1 MSYGWARIPAASP
14 ECLSLLKGLC
24 GLSSAISLTNAVTS
38 GDESAVATL
47 LRRGA
52 DVNESTN
59 GGQTALIL
67 AVIFGHTNIVRLLVR
82 AGADPQLR
90 DNLGLNAIEWAKRRG
105 LTEALEVLTNGGNSG
120 AARKKIV
127 VNIDEPKKA
136 VDEKPR
142 ATPKPEAAEKVSEA
156 EKSKKWLDGLKQR
169 LREQEL
175 RSLNR
180 NEPTPER
187 RRPEPESSV
196 LSILPREKRET
207 LPPVVETKPAAKPEP
222 VKTTLPVTA
231 RILEPPAKPAE
242 STVKRKRCPRCNATY
257 NGELVSYCA
266 HHIVPLVDADEPI
279 TSEPA
284 RRSVPLFWIL
294 VVITLSGSIVVGSL
308 ITTYLY
314 KSNQAAA
321 RSAMQPN
328 IQKGSP
334 QLSAGLEGKAVS
346 LPEAECPVNGPEP
359 LSGTVTVHVMV
370 DRKGQVYWARGA
382 GGDWLM
388 RGASTEAAMKSTF
401 SPEKLRGR
409 ETEGTI
415 TYTFKP

>member
-1 MSYGWARIPAASP
+1 M
-14 ECLSLLKGLC
+14 
-24 GLSSAISLTNAVTS
+24 SSAISLTNAVTS

-82 AGADPQLR
+82 AGADTQLR

-105 LTEALEVLTNGGNSG
+105 LTEALEILTNGSADSG
-120 AARKKIV
+120 AARNKIV
-127 VNIDEPKKA
+127 VNIDEPKKT
-136 VDEKPR
+136 VDEKP
-142 ATPKPEAAEKVSEA
+142 TPKPEAAEKASGD

-180 NEPTPER
+180 NEPAPER

-196 LSILPREKRET
+196 LSILPKEKGDT
-207 LPPVVETKPAAKPEP
+207 TPPVVETKPAPEP
-222 VKTTLPVTA
+222 VKTAFPATA

-242 STVKRKRCPRCNATY
+242 STGKRKRCPRCNAIY

-279 TSEPA
+279 TSEPP

-321 RSAMQPN
+321 RSAVQPN
-328 IQKGSP
+328 IQKGWP
-334 QLSAGLEGKAVS
+334 VVSAELDGKAVS

-359 LSGTVTVHVMV
+359 VSGTVTVHVMV

-401 SPEKLRGR
+401 SPDKLRGR
-409 ETEGTI
+409 EIEGTI
-415 TYTFKP
+415 TYTFKAE

>member
-1 MSYGWARIPAASP
+1 M
-14 ECLSLLKGLC
+14 KGLC
-24 GLSSAISLTNAVTS
+24 GLSSAISLTNAVTA
-38 GDESAVATL
+38 GDESAVANL

-82 AGADPQLR
+82 AGADTQLR

-105 LTEALEVLTNGGNSG
+105 LTEALEILTNGVDSG

-127 VNIDEPKKA
+127 VNIDEPQKA
-136 VDEKPR
+136 VNEKPR
-142 ATPKPEAAEKVSEA
+142 ATPEPAEKTSGD

-180 NEPTPER
+180 NEPTPEQ
-187 RRPEPESSV
+187 RRPEPESV

-207 LPPVVETKPAAKPEP
+207 PPPVVETKPAAPEP

-242 STVKRKRCPRCNATY
+242 STGKRKRCPQCNATY

-279 TSEPA
+279 TSEPPK
-284 RRSVPLFWIL
+284 RSVPLFWIL

-328 IQKGSP
+328 IQKGWP
-334 QLSAGLEGKAVS
+334 VVSAELEGKAVS
-346 LPEAECPVNGPEP
+346 LPEAECPLNGPEP
-359 LSGTVTVHVMV
+359 VSGTVTVHVMV

-401 SPEKLRGR
+401 SPDKLRGR
-409 ETEGTI
+409 EIEGTI
-415 TYTFKP
+415 TYTFKPE

>member
-1 MSYGWARIPAASP
+1 M
-14 ECLSLLKGLC
+14 
-24 GLSSAISLTNAVTS
+24 SSAISLTNAVTS
-38 GDESAVATL
+38 GDESAVAAL

-67 AVIFGHTNIVRLLVR
+67 AVIFGHTNIVKLLVR

-105 LTEALEVLTNGGNSG
+105 LTEALEVLTNGADSG
-120 AARKKIV
+120 ASKNKIV
-127 VNIDEPKKA
+127 VNIEEAQKA
-136 VDEKPR
+136 VNESPR
-142 ATPKPEAAEKVSEA
+142 ATPKPESVEKPSED
-156 EKSKKWLDGLKQR
+156 EKSKKWLAGLKQR

-180 NEPTPER
+180 NEPPRER
-187 RRPEPESSV
+187 PKPREPESSV
-196 LSILPREKRET
+196 LSILPRET
-207 LPPVVETKPAAKPEP
+207 PPPVVEPKRTEPEP
-222 VKTTLPVTA
+222 VKTTPPVTA
-231 RILEPPAKPAE
+231 RILAPPPEPAR
-242 STVKRKRCPRCNATY
+242 TTGKRKRCPQCNAIY

-279 TSEPA
+279 PLEPP

-294 VVITLSGSIVVGSL
+294 VVITLSGSIVIGSL

-321 RSAMQPN
+321 RAAMQPN
-328 IQKGSP
+328 IQKGWP
-334 QLSAGLEGKAVS
+334 VVSAELDGKAVS
-346 LPEAECPVNGPEP
+346 LPEAEAPVNGPEP

-370 DRKGQVYWARGA
+370 DKNGQVYWARGA

-401 SPEKLRGR
+401 APEKLRGR

-415 TYTFKP
+415 TYTFKPE

>member
-1 MSYGWARIPAASP
+1 
-14 ECLSLLKGLC
+14 
-24 GLSSAISLTNAVTS
+24 
-38 GDESAVATL
+38 
-47 LRRGA
+47 
-52 DVNESTN
+52 VNESTN

-105 LTEALEVLTNGGNSG
+105 LTEALEVLTNGAGPR
-120 AARKKIV
+120 AATNKIV
-127 VNIDEPKKA
+127 VNIDEPKKS

-142 ATPKPEAAEKVSEA
+142 ATLKPEPAEKASET

-207 LPPVVETKPAAKPEP
+207 PPPVVQTKAAAPEP

-242 STVKRKRCPRCNATY
+242 STVKRKRCPQCNAIY

-334 QLSAGLEGKAVS
+334 QVSPGLEGKAVS
-346 LPEAECPVNGPEP
+346 LPEAECPVNGPAP

-370 DRKGQVYWARGA
+370 DKKGQVYWARGA

-415 TYTFKP
+415 TYTFKPQ